1 MKTLLLSLFAALC
14 LAAPASAQV
23 SSPSTIWHYAWPAAT
38 ATGQV
43 GQYLVMPTN
52 VQSGGP
58 SSSYTVDV
66 YVTGTLPSVCTF
78 EVQSSPDGVVWNT
91 GTASLSGDQSCSS
104 ATTLTYSFAFKPTA
118 YLRVNIGTL
127 TGADGTTKAYFFY
140 TRGRNA
146 Q

>member
-1 MKTLLLSLFAALC
+1 MKQIFLSLLAALF
-14 LAAPASAQV
+14 LTISAGAQV

-38 ATGQV
+38 STGQV
-43 GQYLVMPTN
+43 GQYIVMPTN
-52 VQSGGP
+52 LQSGGP

-104 ATTLTYSFAFKPTA
+104 ATALTYSFAFKPTA

-127 TGADGTTKAYFFY
+127 TGADGTTKVQFFY